1 MGAPTWPP
9 NPQRSDR
16 RGEAAAVLDNLGGPP
31 VHIGGSPRSLA
42 RRKAAAM
49 SVFLHY
55 DKKALDAEYNNR
67 AKVKDAMDWIARYGA
82 ESARARAELP
92 MQFDV
97 AYGPHH
103 AERLDVFL
111 PSGGGPAPIHV
122 FIHGGYWHRLDKA
135 DFSFVARAFPE
146 AATVVVN
153 YALVPSVDLDELVRQ
168 VRASIVWVH
177 ANARSFSGDPARITV
192 SGHSAGGHLVAMLL
206 ATEWPAL
213 RAPAHVVKAGCA
225 ISGLY
230 DLEPI
235 RLCYLNDVLALSPDV
250 ARRNSPVHLK
260 ATGRTPLILT
270 LGADEG
276 PEYHR
281 QTDELTT
288 AWRAHGAPIDV
299 IDAAGHNHF
308 SIICELERPDTAL
321 ARAIRRQIGL
331 ADGGARR

>member
-1 MGAPTWPP
+1 
-9 NPQRSDR
+9 
-16 RGEAAAVLDNLGGPP
+16 
-31 VHIGGSPRSLA
+31 
-42 RRKAAAM
+42 M
-49 SVFLHY
+49 SGTVFRHY

-67 AKVKDAMDWIARYGA
+67 AKVKDAMAWLARYGA

-92 MQFDV
+92 MQFDLP
-97 AYGPHH
+97 YGRHH

-111 PSGGGPAPIHV
+111 PSARGPAPIHV
-122 FIHGGYWHRLDKA
+122 FVHGGYWHRLDKA

-168 VRASIVWVH
+168 VRASIAWVH
-177 ANARSFSGDPARITV
+177 ANARSFGGDPARITV

-206 ATEWPAL
+206 ATDWSGFG
-213 RAPAHVVKAGCA
+213 APADVVKGGCA

-235 RLCYLNDVLALSPDV
+235 RLCYLNGVLGLSAEA

-260 ATGRTPLILT
+260 PSGRAPLTLT
-270 LGADEG
+270 LGEDEG

-281 QTDELTT
+281 QTDDLAA
-288 AWRAHGAPIDV
+288 AWRAHGVPIDIV
-299 IDAAGHNHF
+299 DAAGLDHF
-308 SIICELERPDTAL
+308 SIISELERPDTAL
-321 ARAIRRQIGL
+321 ARGIRKQMGL
-331 ADGGARR
+331 A